1 MIKHSIFVCRWAS
14 LSEKDKNFMVWKVT
28 LTLTE
33 RYGFSPEC
41 FVKCI
46 FNCPPCEKALG
57 HSLQGNVFSPKF
69 VLQWFFKLQA
79 SEKVI
84 GHWLQTNVF
93 SPECILKC
101 VFKCPLFEKSLGHW
115 LQGNNF
121 SAECILK
128 CCFKC
133 PTFYDHIDKITR
145 TDGWKYYFMDLY
157 LAILT

>member
-1 MIKHSIFVCRWAS
+1 MIKHFILVCRWAS

-57 HSLQGNVFSPKF
+57 HSLQGHVFSPQF

-93 SPECILKC
+93 FSW
-101 VFKCPLFEKSLGHW
+101 VALGHW

-121 SAECILK
+121 SAECVLK

-133 PTFYDHIDKITR
+133 PTFEKALGHIEDKEVV
-145 TDGWKYYFMDLY
+145 F
-157 LAILT
+157 

>member
-46 FNCPPCEKALG
+46 FNC
-57 HSLQGNVFSPKF
+57 SP
-69 VLQWFFKLQA
+69 
-79 SEKVI
+79 VI
-84 GHWLQTNVF
+84 LQTTSFWESHRTLIANKCF
-93 SPECILKC
+93 SSPECIHKC
-101 VFKCPLFEKSLGHW
+101 VFKCPLFKKSLGHW

-121 SAECILK
+121 SAECVLK